1 MTGGSRGI
9 GASVVRGLAARGCEV
24 VFLYHQDHAA
34 ARKLA
39 RETGATAICCDVSDR
54 EEVREV
60 IRSGRAYSPA
70 AQRAS
75 IPPEA
80 WEFDIVVCNAGVSLT
95 GLFTDMTGQEW
106 ETLRGVNLD
115 GVINTLQEVI
125 PAMVSRKSGSIVL
138 VSSMWG
144 RCGASC
150 EAAYSAT
157 KAAVIGLTKSL
168 AKELGPSGI
177 RVNCV
182 APGVIDTD
190 MNRNLSEADRESLRE
205 ETPLMRI
212 GAPEDV
218 AEAVLF
224 LASEK
229 ASFITGQV
237 LGVDGGFVI

>member
-1 MTGGSRGI
+1 MNKSSVKTALVTGGSRGI
-9 GASVVRGLAARGCEV
+9 GASVVRGLAAMGCEV
-24 VFLYHQDHAA
+24 VFLYHQDHRAA
-34 ARKLA
+34 EEIA
-39 RETGATAICCDVSDR
+39 RETGARAICCNVSDR
-54 EEVREV
+54 EQVR
-60 IRSGRAYSPA
+60 A
-70 AQRAS
+70 AIGQEPKA
-75 IPPEA
+75 
-80 WEFDIVVCNAGVSLT
+80 FDIVVCNAGVSLV
-95 GLFTDMTGQEW
+95 GLFTDMTQQEW
-106 ETLRGVNLD
+106 ECLRGVNLE
-115 GVINTLQEVI
+115 GVLHTLQAVI
-125 PAMVSRKSGSIVL
+125 PAMVSEKAGSIVL

-157 KAAVIGLTKSL
+157 KAAVIGLAKSL

-190 MNRNLSEADRESLRE
+190 MNQNLTEADRDSLRE
-205 ETPLMRI
+205 ETPLMRL